1 MPRKIKKRSKKNNEE
16 ELEEQ
21 VEVVDAEGDSD
32 EGELPDE
39 VANFGDIVVD
49 IPEYERDAFEEFSA
63 NAATWVESNR
73 PQALGLMVLVLLI
86 PFGIFAFVNYR
97 DVQADAA
104 SFDAAQP
111 LVAYQFPV
119 EGEPIL
125 KVFEQ
130 DDKIKKPKT
139 IYPDSDAKWNAV
151 YKAADDADKAH
162 GGDSLGTSVK
172 FSKAAAAYHLGKF
185 EEAVTLYEKVL
196 ADKDSEPLHVFATLG
211 LAMSQAGKGDTDNA
225 VATFDSLGKMGD
237 EYAPFAL
244 YHKGRVLET
253 AGKKA
258 EAKDAYHKLLELDAN
273 TTYKTDVER
282 RIATL

>member
-21 VEVVDAEGDSD
+21 VEVVDADSD
-32 EGELPDE
+32 EEELADE

-49 IPEYERDAFEEFSA
+49 IPEYERDAFEELSA

-73 PQALGLMVLVLLI
+73 PQALSMLVLVLLI

-104 SFDAAQP
+104 SKDAAQP
-111 LVAYQFPV
+111 LVAYQYPV

-139 IYPDSDAKWNAV
+139 IYPDMDTKWNAV

-162 GGDSLGTSVK
+162 GGDSLGISVK

-196 ADKDSEPLHVFATLG
+196 ADKQSEPLHVFATLG

-253 AGKKA
+253 AGKTA
-258 EAKDAYHKLLELDAN
+258 DAKDAYHKLLELDAN
-273 TTYKTDVER
+273 TAYKADVER